1 MNKFFKGSIGI
12 FGGSTCIFSSVCP
25 SICNAEKVP
34 EDLKNIVV
42 SFLEKSLNNEMFDKD
57 KMLIFWALTEALKW
71 KETSFDVIVSGLCI
85 LKYSLDVENQSKK
98 DSKIV
103 VGYKKTVEEFLAT
116 MKKHE
121 SSFKS
126 GKYLDDVSQGLN
138 SAVNKLLENDISS
151 ISYKSADYLFSEICK
166 EKYGMWV
173 LVLKTIKRIQEVSKK
188 VYDAANMNG
197 PENWT
202 EEKKQNFLD
211 MCNSKFLGSLK
222 ELRKI
227 FGFSL
232 NKDMQEAPTPGGPA
246 SNDVAQAEYEDAYPL
261 KVEDIWPFLDN
272 NTEIKNLVADLNE
285 LKSCLESSTLE
296 CKGESLQKFLN
307 DFGLNCV

>member
-1 MNKFFKGSIGI
+1 VNKFFKGSIGI

-42 SFLEKSLNNEMFDKD
+42 NFLEKSLDNEMFDKD

-71 KETSFDVIVSGLCI
+71 KEASFDVIVSGLCI
-85 LKYSLDVENQSKK
+85 LKYSLDVENPLKK

-103 VGYKKTVEEFLAT
+103 VGYKKIVKEFLAT

-126 GKYLDDVSQGLN
+126 GKYLDDVSQGMN

-151 ISYKSADYLFSEICK
+151 ISYESADFLFREICK
-166 EKYGMWV
+166 EKHGMWI
-173 LVLKTIKRIQEVSKK
+173 LVLKIIKKMQEISKK
-188 VYDAANMNG
+188 VYDVANMKSLKI
-197 PENWT
+197 WS
-202 EEKKQNFLD
+202 EERKKSFLD
-211 MCNSKFLGSLK
+211 MCNSEFLGSLK

-232 NKDMQEAPTPGGPA
+232 KKDIQEAPTPGGPA
-246 SNDVAQAEYEDAYPL
+246 SNDVAQAEYEDAYSL
-261 KVEDIWPFLDN
+261 EVKVY
-272 NTEIKNLVADLNE
+272 
-285 LKSCLESSTLE
+285 
-296 CKGESLQKFLN
+296 
-307 DFGLNCV
+307 GLF